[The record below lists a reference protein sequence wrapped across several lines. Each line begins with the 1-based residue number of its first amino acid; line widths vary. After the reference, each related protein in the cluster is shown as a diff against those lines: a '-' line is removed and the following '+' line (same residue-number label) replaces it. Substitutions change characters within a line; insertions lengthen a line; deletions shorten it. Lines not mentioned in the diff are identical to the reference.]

1 MISLQEKLIMEK
13 EALESEERREAV
25 QDSLQKTRELLR
37 VEREKWEMERGA
49 LNLVG
54 VTGGVA

>member
-1 MISLQEKLIMEK
+1 MEK
-13 EALESEERREAV
+13 EALESDERRDTV
-25 QDSLQKTRELLR
+25 QDNLQRARERLR
-37 VEREKWEMERGA
+37 VEREKWELERGA